1 MPVLTIV
8 NHPDERL
15 EQVCTPVKK
24 FDRTLAELIKNM
36 RETMVA
42 ADGVGLAAPQVGVT
56 ERVAIVDVGDENGL
70 IELINPK
77 LIASKGKQTGVEGC
91 LSFPGLYGD
100 VTRHDYVKVR
110 AQDRRGK
117 WHIIEADD
125 FLARAIQHE
134 MDHLDGI
141 LFTSKVIQY
150 IKEED
155 LEVEEAE

>member
-1 MPVLTIV
+1 LPVLTIV
-8 NHPDERL
+8 NYPDERL
-15 EQVCTPVKK
+15 EQVCRPVKK
-24 FDRTLAELIKNM
+24 FDRALAELIKNM
-36 RETMVA
+36 RETMIA
-42 ADGVGLAAPQVGVT
+42 ADGVGLAAPQVGIT
-56 ERVAIVDVGDENGL
+56 ERLAIVDVDDENGL

-77 LIASKGKQTGVEGC
+77 LLATNGKQTGLEGC

-117 WHIIEADD
+117 WHVIEAED

-150 IKEED
+150 IDEKD
-155 LEVEEAE
+155 LEEEEAH